1 MWAITVASRQTW
13 GLAQSWFIPDYTNW
27 SNVDFERAKVTTW
40 TMIRHDGPNHLGLRC
55 DAILEHQMALITSV
69 CAQAAVTAPLP
80 NNTQQADYF
89 TQTQSWHGAWS
100 RISNSEH
107 SAAVTTR

>member
-1 MWAITVASRQTW
+1 
-13 GLAQSWFIPDYTNW
+13 
-27 SNVDFERAKVTTW
+27 
-40 TMIRHDGPNHLGLRC
+40 
-55 DAILEHQMALITSV
+55 MALITSV